1 MKRTLI
7 TFALGAI
14 ITAGTIAY
22 YDVPP
27 NSPDAKL
34 APVQAKQLVN
44 KDAVLDALSETP
56 QLVGLTGD
64 VSKTV
69 TLTDNK
75 WFGDKTYELTLNGEF
90 KLGVE
95 TEELDIT
102 TRGNTVV
109 VRFPQPKLISVDLP
123 FDQASIKKD
132 VGLLRQDLSESELQ
146 SLYGEAR
153 KEAVQ
158 DIHVNIKARDKAET
172 AVEHA
177 LEDLIEQVP
186 AVEQVIFIEEES
198 E

>member
-7 TFALGAI
+7 TFALGAT
-14 ITAGTIAY
+14 ITAGTIAFY
-22 YDVPP
+22 APSTDAPA
-27 NSPDAKL
+27 AKL

-44 KDAVLDALSETP
+44 KDAVLDALSKTP

-64 VSKTV
+64 ISKTV

-90 KLGVE
+90 KLGIE

-109 VRFPQPKLISVDLP
+109 VHFPQPKLISVDLP

-158 DIHVNIKARDKAET
+158 DICVNIKARERAEA

-186 AVEQVIFIEEES
+186 AVESVIFVD
-198 E
+198 